1 MCIEEESTVRDVHRG
16 WDISMHGMFTVSLG
30 LWLYVAGQFEMR
42 SLVKL
47 LFKVDGWQVHFPEGL
62 TSLEGVKI
70 GVALLSC

>member
-1 MCIEEESTVRDVHRG
+1 
-16 WDISMHGMFTVSLG
+16 MHGMFTVSLG